1 MKFPLRI
8 SSVNVTKS
16 AVNCAAFDFLRQ
28 FIYFCSWLKLETA
41 YLSYGTYSLKTFC
54 SFNFVYDKYQQSKC
68 SIYIL
73 KLKLLLML
81 QSSCI
86 FLLLLTD
93 ESKSTQRAI
102 DLSDLKIFLQSDNPS
117 LISNAAGYV
126 MHLAFNDE
134 YVKKRIR

>member
-1 MKFPLRI
+1 MELTQFRI
-8 SSVNVTKS
+8 
-16 AVNCAAFDFLRQ
+16 
-28 FIYFCSWLKLETA
+28 
-41 YLSYGTYSLKTFC
+41 
-54 SFNFVYDKYQQSKC
+54 DKYQQSKC
-68 SIYIL
+68 SIHLL
-73 KLKLLLML
+73 KLKLLLIL

-102 DLSDLKIFLQSDNPS
+102 DLSDLKIFLQSDNTS
-117 LISNAAGYV
+117 LISNAAGYI